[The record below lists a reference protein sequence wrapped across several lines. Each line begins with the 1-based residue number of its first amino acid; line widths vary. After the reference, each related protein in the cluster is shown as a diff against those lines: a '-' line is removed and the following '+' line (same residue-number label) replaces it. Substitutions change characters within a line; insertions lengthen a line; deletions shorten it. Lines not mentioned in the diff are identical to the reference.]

1 MVAEYYALRPV
12 QRKISCL
19 LFVVLVYAYMLY
31 FILSEGGCQIF
42 FFYAT
47 EQALMI
53 VSPLAD
59 IAPEASPLMN
69 ILIIKIMDMITEKTK
84 REPTAVIKK
93 MKKKTADIKKVGDKK

>member
-1 MVAEYYALRPV
+1 MNLPYSYSTLASKVSV
-12 QRKISCL
+12 S
-19 LFVVLVYAYMLY
+19 VVGDTQVMR
-31 FILSEGGCQIF
+31 ITVTDESS
-42 FFYAT
+42 

-69 ILIIKIMDMITEKTK
+69 ILIIKIMDIITEKTK